1 MVDGLLADVL
11 NRLQVAPAGA
21 VELSGAELERCA
33 ADSAGALRAAGLL
46 VPGRPAD
53 GIVCPGCEQA
63 CAMPVEQVP
72 RAGREPLLFIVCD
85 KRDDMASVPVP
96 GAALERWRL
105 TDAGLADVLSRL
117 LAGGA
122 ATLTASSEPKY
133 RLGIVAGRQRKDVA
147 YLARQRDA
155 LVLLLAGHALDLLT
169 VLRLQDGRVTLDD
182 KLLQRTVDA
191 PAGIGE
197 PVEQPEERRQRLL
210 ALVAA
215 EKKRNP
221 QKFLQAAA
229 DKEGIS
235 VFALKQVIYRKPK
248 ALPAD
253 TMADMARTL
262 ASPIPQTPKPKR

>member
-1 MVDGLLADVL
+1 MADGLLTDLL
-11 NRLQVAPAGA
+11 NRLQAAPAGA
-21 VELSGAELERCA
+21 VELSAAELAGA
-33 ADSAGALRAAGLL
+33 AAASVGALRAAGLL

-72 RAGREPLLFIVCD
+72 RAGRQPLLFIVCD

-105 TDAGLADVLSRL
+105 TDPGLADALARL
-117 LAGGA
+117 LGGGPV
-122 ATLTASSEPKY
+122 TLTGGSEPKH

-147 YLARQRDA
+147 YLARQAGA

-169 VLRLQDGRVTLDD
+169 VLRLQDGRLVLDD
-182 KLLQRTVDA
+182 KLLQRAVDA
-191 PAGIGE
+191 PVGTAE
-197 PVEQPEERRQRLL
+197 PVEQPDERRQRLL

-215 EKKRNP
+215 EKKRDP
-221 QKFLQAAA
+221 RKFLQAAA
-229 DKEGIS
+229 DREGIT
-235 VFALKQVIYRKPK
+235 VYALKQVIYRKPK

-253 TMADMARTL
+253 PMADMARTL
-262 ASPIPQTPKPKR
+262 GRPVSKTARPKR